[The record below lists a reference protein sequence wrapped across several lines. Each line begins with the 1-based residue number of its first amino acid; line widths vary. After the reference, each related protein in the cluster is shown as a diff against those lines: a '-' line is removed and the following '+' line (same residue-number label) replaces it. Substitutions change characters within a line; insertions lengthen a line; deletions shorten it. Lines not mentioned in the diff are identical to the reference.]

1 MKTFRYHLSNLDCAN
16 CAAKIE
22 NKLQNTDGFEN
33 VNLSFAKSSL
43 RLDAEVS
50 SDLTARVNSV
60 ISSVESDCA
69 AIPIEDY
76 EETRKELKSHGHNH
90 SHEHG
95 EHGESEKAVTVS
107 LIAAGVM
114 FVLAYVLK
122 LVPAVPEWVQTA
134 LFLISVVFA
143 GWKVFIEAIKSLR
156 HISLDEHLLLMI
168 AVVAACA
175 IGEVPEAAAVT
186 LFFGIGELLEDFAV
200 GRSRRSINA
209 LSEIRPDTAHLVND
223 DGTSVQV
230 AAKDV
235 ECGAVLRIHPF
246 ERVPLDCTVINGFST
261 VDTSAL
267 TGESV
272 PQEVAPES
280 NLLSGTVN
288 GSGTLEVKVTN
299 SYEKSAASR
308 IIEMVESA
316 AERKAPAERLIT
328 KFSRYYTPAVVV
340 MAVLLAVIPPAFFG
354 GEWTDWL
361 HRSLVFLVASCPCAF
376 VLSVPLGFF
385 AGIGAASKQ
394 GVLVK
399 GGTFVE
405 KMNKVGAVVFDKTGT
420 LTTDSFRVTKI
431 HTVDNETEEHVAS
444 LAALAESRS
453 SHPLARALTSYA
465 GNLNEEDLTD
475 YNEIPGRGV
484 RAEIRGNEILCGAH
498 RLMDEN
504 GLDCSAFPDCS
515 VYVAKNGKVIG
526 AIEMEGCL
534 RDDAKQTVDEL
545 RALGVKR
552 IVMLTGDHE
561 QAAKRAAEECGIT
574 EYYAELLPEDKV
586 EKVEEI
592 KKTSGVTV
600 FLGDGINDAPV
611 LASADVGVAMGF
623 GTDAAR
629 EAGDIVLTND
639 RPSKLP
645 QSIRIFRS
653 CMNVVTFN
661 IVFALAVKA
670 IVLILGAMNLAGMW
684 AAVFADVGVTVIAVI
699 NSTRVLK
706 SK

>member
-1 MKTFRYHLSNLDCAN
+1 MKTFRYHLSNLDCAG

-43 RLDAEVS
+43 RLDAEYS
-50 SDLTARVNSV
+50 DDLTAKVNSV

-76 EETRKELKSHGHNH
+76 EADKKELETHSHDHSH

-95 EHGESEKAVTVS
+95 GHSEKTVTVT
-107 LIAAGVM
+107 LIIAGVM
-114 FVLAYVLK
+114 FALAYILK
-122 LVPAVPEWVQTA
+122 LFAVPDWIQTV
-134 LFLISVVFA
+134 LFIGCVILA
-143 GWKVFIEAIKSLR
+143 GWKVFIEAIKSLK

-168 AVVAACA
+168 AVAAACA

-209 LSEIRPDTAHLVND
+209 LSEIRPDTAHIVNE
-223 DGTSVQV
+223 DGTSIQV

-235 ECGAVLRIHPF
+235 ECGSVLRIHPF
-246 ERVPLDCTVINGFST
+246 ERVPLDCVVLNGFST

-272 PQEVAPES
+272 PQETAPGSE
-280 NLLSGTVN
+280 LMSGSVN
-288 GSGTLEVKVTN
+288 GSGTLEVRVTN

-328 KFSRYYTPAVVV
+328 KFSRYYTPAVVL
-340 MAVLLAVIPPAFFG
+340 MAVLLAIIPPAFFG

-420 LTTDSFRVTKI
+420 LTTDSFKVTKI
-431 HTVDNETEEHVAS
+431 HVADEENEDEVAS
-444 LAALAESRS
+444 LAALTESRS
-453 SHPLARALTSYA
+453 SHPLARALNSYA
-465 GNLNEEDLTD
+465 GKLTEEALTE
-475 YNEIPGRGV
+475 YEEIPGRGV
-484 RAEIRGNEILCGAH
+484 SAVINGDKILCGAH
-498 RLMDEN
+498 RLMEEN
-504 GLDCSAFPDCS
+504 GLDCAAFPDCP

-534 RDDAKQTVDEL
+534 RDDAKATVDEL
-545 RALGVKR
+545 HALGIKR

-561 QAAKRAAEECGIT
+561 QAAKRTAEECGIT

-586 EKVEEI
+586 EKLEQI
-592 KKTSGVTV
+592 KKESGVTV

-645 QSIRIFRS
+645 QSIKLFRR
-653 CMNVVTFN
+653 CMNVVKFN
-661 IVFALAVKA
+661 IVFTLAVKA

-684 AAVFADVGVTVIAVI
+684 AAVFADVGVTVIAVL